1 MEETK
6 PSEETAEF
14 HPKGTALVL
23 AIFVLVL
30 ILLWGTVYLILLSR
44 GMTTV

>member
-1 MEETK
+1 MEEIKST
-6 PSEETAEF
+6 EEEF

-23 AIFVLVL
+23 AIFVIIL
-30 ILLWGTVYLILLSR
+30 ILLWGIVYLILLSR

>member
-23 AIFVLVL
+23 AIFVVVL